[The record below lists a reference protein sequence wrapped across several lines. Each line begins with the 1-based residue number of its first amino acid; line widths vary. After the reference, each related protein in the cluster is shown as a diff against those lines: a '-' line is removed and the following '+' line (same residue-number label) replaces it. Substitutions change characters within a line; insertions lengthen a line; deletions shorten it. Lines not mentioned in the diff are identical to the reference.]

1 MENPLK
7 ILVTTPRGKVG
18 SEVVRL
24 LKDQATLRLG
34 AHALEDTKRAFP
46 GLEVVRLDLNDAASV
61 EAAVRGVDAVYL
73 AAPGDF
79 PPQPGKQLIDA
90 AKRAGVKK
98 VVLLSAMGVDA
109 APQSPLRQV
118 EVHLEG
124 SGLGW
129 TVLRPTWFMQ
139 NFSTSHARSIGAGVL
154 AEPAADQQ
162 TAFID
167 TRDIAA
173 VAAKALL
180 EGGHTGQVYTLTGSE
195 LLSRA
200 DVTATLSKE
209 LGRPVAYQALSDEE
223 FRAAMQPHLTAS
235 YLELLSM
242 LYAGVRQG
250 WTARQ
255 TDDVQRVLGRAP
267 ITFAQFVKDHRAV
280 WS

>member
-1 MENPLK
+1 MK
-7 ILVTTPRGKVG
+7 ILINTPRGKVG
-18 SEVVRL
+18 SELVRL
-24 LKDQATLRLG
+24 LKDQATVRLG
-34 AHALEDTKRAFP
+34 AHTVDATKQAFP

-61 EAAVRGVDAVYL
+61 AAAVQGVDAVYL

-79 PPQPGKQLIDA
+79 PPEPGKRLIDA
-90 AKRAGVKK
+90 AKQAGVKK
-98 VVLLSAMGVDA
+98 AVLLSAMGVDA
-109 APQSPLRQV
+109 APQSSLRQV

-124 SGLGW
+124 SGLAW

-139 NFSTSHARSIGAGVL
+139 NFSTSHAQSIGAGTL
-154 AEPAADQQ
+154 AEPAGDKK

-180 EGGHTGQVYTLTGSE
+180 EDGHAGKTYTLTGPE
-195 LLSRA
+195 LLTRG
-200 DVTATLSKE
+200 DVAGTLTKT
-209 LGRPVAYQALSDEE
+209 LGRNVTYEAITDEQ
-223 FRAAMQPHLTAS
+223 FRAAMKPHLSAS

-250 WTARQ
+250 WTER
-255 TDDVQRVLGRAP
+255 TSDDVQRVLGRAP
-267 ITFAQFVKDHRAV
+267 ITFAQFAKDHRAV